1 MYCLSSAN
9 VRTADLGVRPLAE
22 LCVNVLKRVWP
33 ENNKPYQD
41 IYYDSET
48 VSRPTNELGNQSFQT
63 DQEVLRFWE
72 TDKYSVQT
80 LDVQGRLKKNLS
92 FWKDVL
98 HAPPPVLDCIE
109 HGYRLPLKFLPP
121 PYSQGNHKSVI
132 SHRVFVEDAVLN
144 LLNNRCVAQVS
155 EKPHVCSPL
164 SVVSNSSGKL
174 RLVLNLRYLNLFST
188 CS

>member
-1 MYCLSSAN
+1 MVDNDQDVQTNTMSLYCLSSAN

-22 LCVNVLKRVWP
+22 LCINVLKRVWP
-33 ENNKPYQD
+33 KNNKPYQD

-48 VSRPTNELGNQSFQT
+48 VSRPTNGNQSFQR
-63 DQEVLRFWE
+63 DQRFWE
-72 TDKYSVQT
+72 TDEYSVQT

-121 PYSQGNHKSVI
+121 PYSQGNHKSAI
-132 SHRVFVEDAVLN
+132 SHRVFVEDAVLTIIVWCKLVKSHIFVAHY
-144 LLNNRCVAQVS
+144 LLFLIHRASCVW
-155 EKPHVCSPL
+155 
-164 SVVSNSSGKL
+164 
-174 RLVLNLRYLNLFST
+174 F
-188 CS
+188 